1 MDEFHQIAY
10 FKPDDKVVHKQNNI
24 NFLNNRVRTTP
35 KSSSSWEVLK
45 KSCLFSIIIQSINV
59 IHSKS
64 AIDCKSIHVRVWNN
78 SNMKFPLFVFLI
90 QNMPFYFFVLNS
102 SCVCFHL
109 IFIPDQKFLLSLK
122 NLNICIHGYWIN
134 SFS

>member
-1 MDEFHQIAY
+1 MDIFVKLIDEFHQIAY

-64 AIDCKSIHVRVWNN
+64 ANACEGIQVRV
-78 SNMKFPLFVFLI
+78 
-90 QNMPFYFFVLNS
+90 
-102 SCVCFHL
+102 
-109 IFIPDQKFLLSLK
+109 
-122 NLNICIHGYWIN
+122 
-134 SFS
+134 